1 MTAKRLGAARSA
13 DFVDEVDVVWT
24 APIEGNDPRCVVGWY
39 RNARLYRYRQNFQ
52 GLYPSDRYK
61 KDEIDSFRVRAKV
74 EDAFLIDIGQ
84 RNLKLALGRGPGWS
98 GQASW
103 WYAEDTENL
112 EARRFVQSIRNPIK
126 ARKSSPVQSRKT
138 AENEAEPAKLR
149 QMNIADMC
157 VRTRRL

>member
-1 MTAKRLGAARSA
+1 MNIQRLGADRSA

-24 APIEGNDPRCVVGWY
+24 APIEGNDPRCVVGWH

-52 GLYPSDRYK
+52 GVYPLDRHR
-61 KDEIDSFRVRAKV
+61 KDETDSFRVRAKV

-112 EARRFVQSIRNPIK
+112 EARRIVRSIRNLISGKEIVPGTK
-126 ARKSSPVQSRKT
+126 PKDGRKK
-138 AENEAEPAKLR
+138 AEPAKLR
-149 QMNIADMC
+149 HMNIADMC